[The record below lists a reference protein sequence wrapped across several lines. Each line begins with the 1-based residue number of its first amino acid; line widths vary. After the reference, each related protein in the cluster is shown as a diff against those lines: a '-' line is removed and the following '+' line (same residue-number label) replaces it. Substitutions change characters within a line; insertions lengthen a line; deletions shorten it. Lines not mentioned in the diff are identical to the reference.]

1 MTVGVNIE
9 RELCRSKSVL
19 RCLSVRGKQRTFTTW
34 QELVLDTID
43 ATDLGRVLSL
53 LRRTKA
59 EYFVDGLQKALCVQG
74 FKANGLEAVHAR
86 PAQLCAREVDR
97 ARPHGD
103 VIFRVDPQ
111 RVVLALQK
119 PVERRLFLPC
129 TTGRSARKS

>member
-59 EYFVDGLQKALCVQG
+59 EYFVVGLQKALCVQG
-74 FKANGLEAVHAR
+74 FKVNGLEAVHAR

-97 ARPHGD
+97 AWPHGD